1 MDRDSG
7 AGLFLIF
14 GKTCHLKIPILC
26 ILLVLATGA
35 SAQQMNTATAQQPP
49 NIILIV
55 ADDLGYGDVGYQ
67 GQTKIE
73 TPNIDRMSRLGMRFT
88 QFYAGTTVCAP
99 SRASLL
105 TGLHTGHTAVRGNRG
120 YEPEGQF
127 PLPDSSLTI
136 ASVLQQQGYTT
147 GVFGKWGLGY
157 PGSSGTP
164 LKKGFTDFFG
174 YNCQSL
180 AHNYYPDHLWNN
192 DEKIDLPGNRG
203 KDPGAPTDSVYSA
216 DLIHQHALQF
226 LQREATHPFFL
237 FLAYTLPHA
246 ALQGPHD
253 SLYQHYV
260 AQFHEAPRT
269 PKADDKKTDYAFEP
283 YPHAAFAT
291 MVSRLDHYVGD
302 ILQQLEQ
309 RGLAGNTLVLFTS
322 DNGPHREGGGDPDF
336 FNSSGGLRGIKRDL
350 YEGGIRVPFIALWKG
365 RITAGSVNNRPWAFW
380 DLFPSFAELAGAP
393 AAAEVRG
400 SAAARASAP
409 VSDAALVPATGTR
422 PAGID
427 GLSFASLLKAGTQP
441 VKQHDHFYWE
451 FHEGGGSQAVRW
463 SKWKGVRLNVSTI
476 DHPPLELYDL
486 ETDPQERTNIAPQH
500 PDIVKQIEAYMQ
512 GDHRYNK
519 DWPLLKT
526 EKQ

>member
-1 MDRDSG
+1 MQQ
-7 AGLFLIF
+7 
-14 GKTCHLKIPILC
+14 
-26 ILLVLATGA
+26 TG
-35 SAQQMNTATAQQPP
+35 ATAQQRP

-67 GQTKIE
+67 GQTKIQ

-88 QFYAGTTVCAP
+88 QFYAGTAVCAP

-120 YEPEGQF
+120 FKPEGQF

-136 ASVLQQQGYTT
+136 ASVLQRQGYST
-147 GVFGKWGLGY
+147 GIFGKWGLGY

-164 LKKGFTDFFG
+164 LKKGFTAFYG

-192 DEKIDLPGNRG
+192 DEKIHL
-203 KDPGAPTDSVYSA
+203 ADSVYSA

-226 LQREATHPFFL
+226 LQREHTRPFFL

-253 SLYQHYV
+253 SIYQHYV
-260 AQFHEAPRT
+260 AEFH
-269 PKADDKKTDYAFEP
+269 DD
-283 YPHAAFAT
+283 PHAAFAT

-302 ILQQLEQ
+302 ILQQVEQ
-309 RGLAGNTLVLFTS
+309 QGLAGNTLILFTS
-322 DNGPHREGGGDPDF
+322 DNGPHREGGGDPEF
-336 FNSSGGLRGIKRDL
+336 FNSNGGLRGIKRDL

-365 RITAGSVNNRPWAFW
+365 RIAAGSACDQPTAFW
-380 DLFPSFAELAGAP
+380 DLFPSFEELAGVP
-393 AAAEVRG
+393 
-400 SAAARASAP
+400 AP
-409 VSDAALVPATGTR
+409 VSPTAGRSATTR
-422 PAGID
+422 LD
-427 GLSFASLLKAGTQP
+427 GLSFAPILKGGPAPPQ
-441 VKQHDHFYWE
+441 KHDYLYWE

-463 SKWKGVRLNVSTI
+463 GSWKGVRLNVNTL

-486 ETDPQERTNIAPQH
+486 EKDRQEQQNVAAKH
-500 PDIVKQIEAYMQ
+500 PDIVRRLEDYMREAHQ
-512 GDHRYNK
+512 NNK
-519 DWPLLKT
+519 DWPLLK
-526 EKQ
+526 EEGELR